1 MGGFEV
7 THVLE
12 LDRAPQRRA
21 AKRDLEKLWVAFV
34 KLQRLRKETMVDFGL
49 HDTTEV
55 DDVATVELSD
65 AILTPIAAE
74 LRRLA
79 YRASK
84 VEAKCDNDLE
94 YKAVMLAEF
103 LPAEGCAIQT
113 VLARSLIQDI
123 KKSG

>member
-1 MGGFEV
+1 M
-7 THVLE
+7 THVVE
-12 LDRAPQRRA
+12 LDRAPQRRV
-21 AKRDLEKLWVAFV
+21 AKRDLEKLWVTFV
-34 KLQRLRKETMVDFGL
+34 KLQRLRKEAMVDFGL
-49 HDTTEV
+49 HDTTEI

-79 YRASK
+79 NRASK
-84 VEAKCDNDLE
+84 FEAKCDNDLE

-103 LPAEGCAIQT
+103 LPAEDCTIQT

-123 KKSG
+123 KKSGWRD